1 MRLTCDFDNL
11 VTNLK
16 DLSEVVE
23 DRLLSEDLKNV
34 TFRLSQDKVELVGIN
49 QIIVF
54 TRKLSNEY
62 FSLELTDEELAKGTV
77 YFQLRSKELLDFL
90 SSYQGVRKTK
100 VEEVSFEFLTEAKV
114 KCMVLERD
122 MDTNAPLIS
131 SWVFNNIMLKPNVL
145 NQMNKPEPE
154 GELETV
160 ETLSLMFYTRNLF
173 PLMQPGTNLFSKL
186 TFGDDYVV
194 AFCVQHYTFMKNL
207 LGDTFK
213 GIVLTYRAVSFMD
226 KVVCNEPQV
235 QVTRTDM
242 DLFFKTENST
252 AFIRY
257 DNKLPEYKAYINM
270 FNRDHAICLDRVYL
284 KDILKRLR
292 LLKDTI
298 VFTIKDE
305 EGVVNLKNTKFEQSV
320 PMLKSKALEEIEK
333 KSFKILPN
341 ALSNAIIGSDDEFSS
356 ELFIYY
362 CMQPNNT
369 AVIIF
374 TDNSGSWFSTV
385 SVKPF

>member
-1 MRLTCDFDNL
+1 MRLTCDFESL
-11 VTNLK
+11 ISNLK

-34 TFRLSQDKVELVGIN
+34 IFKLSKDTVELVGIN

-54 TRKLSNEY
+54 TRRLEQEH
-62 FSLELTDEELAKGTV
+62 FSLELSEDELSKGTV

-114 KCMVLERD
+114 KCKILERD
-122 MDTNAPLIS
+122 MDTNEPFIS
-131 SWVFNNIMLKPNVL
+131 SWVFNNIMLKPNIL
-145 NQMNKPEPE
+145 TQMNKAIPE
-154 GELETV
+154 GELETI
-160 ETLSLMFYTRNLF
+160 ETRTLMFYTKNLF
-173 PLMQPGTNLFSKL
+173 PLMQPGTNLYSKL
-186 TFGDDYVV
+186 TFGEDYVV
-194 AFCVQHYTFMKNL
+194 AFCVQHYTFMKNI

-213 GIVLTYRAVSFMD
+213 DIVLTYRAVSFMD

-235 QVTRTDM
+235 EVTRTDM
-242 DLFFKTENST
+242 DLFFKTDNST

-257 DNKLPEYKAYINM
+257 DNKLPEYKAYVKM
-270 FNRDHAICLDRVYL
+270 FNRDHALCLDRIYL

-292 LLKDTI
+292 LLKDTVI
-298 VFTIKDE
+298 FTINDSDE
-305 EGVVNLKNTKFEQSV
+305 TVTLKNTKFEQSI
-320 PMLKSKALEEIEK
+320 PMLKSKSLDEIEK
-333 KSFKILPN
+333 KNFKILPD
-341 ALSNAIIGSDDEFSS
+341 ALNSAIIGNDDEFSS

-362 CMQPNNT
+362 CMQPNGT
-369 AVIIF
+369 AVIMF

-385 SVKPF
+385 SVKPY

>member
-34 TFRLSQDKVELVGIN
+34 TFRLSEGNVELVGIN

-54 TRKLSNEY
+54 TRKLSPEY
-62 FSLELTDEELAKGTV
+62 FTLELSDEELSKGTV

-90 SSYQGVRKTK
+90 VSYQGVRKTK
-100 VEEVSFEFLTEAKV
+100 VEEVSFEFLSEAKV
-114 KCMVLERD
+114 KCKVLERD
-122 MDTNAPLIS
+122 METNEPLVS
-131 SWVFNNIMLKPNVL
+131 SWVFNNIALKPNIL
-145 NQMNKPEPE
+145 TQMNKPQPD
-154 GELETV
+154 GDLETV
-160 ETLSLMFYTRNLF
+160 ETRTLMFYTKNLF

-186 TFGDDYVV
+186 TFGEDYVV
-194 AFCVQHYTFMKNL
+194 AFCVQHYTFMKNI

-235 QVTRTDM
+235 QVTRTDT
-242 DLFFKTENST
+242 DLFFKTDNST

-257 DNKLPEYKAYINM
+257 DNKLPEYKAYVKL
-270 FNRDHAICLDRVYL
+270 FKRDNAMCLDRIYL

-292 LLKDTI
+292 LLKDTVI
-298 VFTIKDE
+298 FTINDE
-305 EGVVNLKNTKFEQSV
+305 DDSITLKNTKFEQRVS
-320 PMLKSKALEEIEK
+320 MIKSKALDGIEK
-333 KSFKILPN
+333 KNFKILPD
-341 ALSNAIIGSDDEFSS
+341 ALSSAIIGSDDEFSS

-362 CMQPNNT
+362 CSQPNGT
-369 AVIIF
+369 AVIMF
-374 TDNSGSWFSTV
+374 TDDSGSWFSTV
-385 SVKPF
+385 SVKPY